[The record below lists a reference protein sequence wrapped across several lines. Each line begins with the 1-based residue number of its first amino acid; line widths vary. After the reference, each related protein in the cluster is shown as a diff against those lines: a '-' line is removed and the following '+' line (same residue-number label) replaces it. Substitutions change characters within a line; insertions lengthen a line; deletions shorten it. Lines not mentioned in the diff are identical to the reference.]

1 MLEINIYIYIY
12 IYIERN
18 STKFIYIYIYILKEI
33 AQNLL
38 VMQNKVMLFYLLIL
52 CGKK

>member
-1 MLEINIYIYIY
+1 MLEIN
-12 IYIERN
+12 
-18 STKFIYIYIYILKEI
+18 IYIYILKEI

-52 CGKK
+52 CGKKLEAKCFISRLGI